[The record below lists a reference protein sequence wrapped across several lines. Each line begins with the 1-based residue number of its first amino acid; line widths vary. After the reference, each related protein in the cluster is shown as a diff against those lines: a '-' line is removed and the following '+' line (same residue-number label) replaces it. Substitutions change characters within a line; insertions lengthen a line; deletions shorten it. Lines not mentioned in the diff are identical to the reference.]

1 MGFHGISMGFQGF
14 LRTLQTCVHSRLY
27 TSLRL
32 ADLCTLASVHK
43 SDKCRLVYKL
53 FSAPNLEKE
62 ISVYPG

>member
-1 MGFHGISMGFQGF
+1 
-14 LRTLQTCVHSRLY
+14 
-27 TSLRL
+27 
-32 ADLCTLASVHK
+32 LCTLASVHK